1 MYVNNKKSLLYSCG
15 SFAAGLPA
23 AAFSTFII
31 FFYVDVLKMPS
42 DLIGIGMGIYGI
54 WNAINDPLF
63 GQLSDRTRTKWGRRI
78 PYVKF
83 GSLPFILAFILI
95 WIPPVNYM
103 HGNIKLLFAYFM
115 GAIFLYDGLYTLV
128 ILNWTAL
135 YPEMYTSQEDRTKVS
150 AYRNI
155 LGIIGTIIGSALPPI
170 LYDSI
175 GWGAMGILFAVL
187 TLIALYLSLLGSKEN
202 PVYSEKESQ
211 PLLKS
216 IKSTIK
222 NKSFLTFVLGNMF
235 IQFTFVILQAGM
247 PFYAKYVLKVDGIMV
262 SLLLGIIFII
272 AIFALYPW
280 TKIANRRGSK
290 KSIVTS
296 IVIFAISILPF
307 WFAKNF
313 VTGLIIAA
321 LVGIGLG
328 GIQLLIDVLISDVID
343 EDEAK
348 TGTRREG
355 SYFGLNALFIRLAIS
370 VQSITMGYVLK
381 FSKYDANLGVGNQPQ
396 SAINGIKMLITVIPL
411 VALICAGIC
420 FAMYPLYGEK
430 LKEVK
435 GKVLKMH
442 SENTNISM

>member
-1 MYVNNKKSLLYSCG
+1 
-15 SFAAGLPA
+15 
-23 AAFSTFII
+23 
-31 FFYVDVLKMPS
+31 
-42 DLIGIGMGIYGI
+42 
-54 WNAINDPLF
+54 
-63 GQLSDRTRTKWGRRI
+63 
-78 PYVKF
+78 
-83 GSLPFILAFILI
+83 
-95 WIPPVNYM
+95 
-103 HGNIKLLFAYFM
+103 
-115 GAIFLYDGLYTLV
+115 
-128 ILNWTAL
+128 
-135 YPEMYTSQEDRTKVS
+135 
-150 AYRNI
+150 
-155 LGIIGTIIGSALPPI
+155 
-170 LYDSI
+170 
-175 GWGAMGILFAVL
+175 
-187 TLIALYLSLLGSKEN
+187 
-202 PVYSEKESQ
+202 VYSEKESL
-211 PLLKS
+211 PLLQA
-216 IKSTIK
+216 IKSTVK

-396 SAINGIKMLITVIPL
+396 SAIKGIKMLITVIPL

-442 SENTNISM
+442 SQNTNISM